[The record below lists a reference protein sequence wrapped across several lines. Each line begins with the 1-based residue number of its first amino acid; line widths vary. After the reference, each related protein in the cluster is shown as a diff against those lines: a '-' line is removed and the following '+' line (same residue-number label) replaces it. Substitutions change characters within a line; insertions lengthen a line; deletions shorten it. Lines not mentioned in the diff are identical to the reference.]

1 MTQVVFPINE
11 FEILPFLTLIVLKGN
26 LNKKRVGR
34 SLQEISARPTYRNIL
49 IRPKGTM

>member
-26 LNKKRVGR
+26 LNKKSVAR
-34 SLQEISARPTYRNIL
+34 SPQEISMRPTFRYRL
-49 IRPKGTM
+49 IRPKGTI